1 MDFPLK
7 RYLKMSRE
15 RALVTLID
23 ERVPDAVIPALLEKI
38 ETLKSEQRSA
48 RISAYQRDATWGP
61 LLRSAK
67 HERKAVRDA
76 LNSPL
81 VVKDERR
88 IEAQEAYLLVMN
100 ELIRRMEDVLKP
112 MGTPIALA
120 KQRNLSGGDGSHWT
134 DWVPRKIKERITEL
148 YAGIPY
154 KRHKG
159 RVKVP
164 FERTILPADNTALK
178 ERLIKRTLKELD
190 LVERKLAIPD
200 DAVYPTHPALITRRT
215 QIIRALA
222 KIKDIPP
229 DAPVPATRHKL

>member
-7 RYLKMSRE
+7 RFVRMSKE
-15 RALVTLID
+15 RALVTLIN

-38 ETLKSEQRSA
+38 ETLKTEQRSA

-61 LLRSAK
+61 LLRAAK

-88 IEAQEAYLLVMN
+88 IEAQEAYLLVLN
-100 ELIRRMEDVLKP
+100 ELIRRMENVLKP

-134 DWVPRKIKERITEL
+134 DWVPRHVKERVAEL
-148 YAGIPY
+148 YASIPY
-154 KRHKG
+154 KIHARK
-159 RVKVP
+159 KTP
-164 FERTILPADNTALK
+164 FERTIMPADNAALK
-178 ERLIKRTLKELD
+178 ERLIKRTMKELD

-200 DAVYPTHPALITRRT
+200 EVVYPTHPALLIRRT

-229 DAPVPATRHKL
+229 DAPVPTTRHKL

>member
-7 RYLKMSRE
+7 RFVRMSKE
-15 RALVTLID
+15 RVLTTLID
-23 ERVPDAVIPALLEKI
+23 ERIPDAVIPALLEKI
-38 ETLKSEQRSA
+38 ETLKSERRSA

-61 LLRSAK
+61 LLRAAK

-76 LNSPL
+76 KNSPL

-120 KQRNLSGGDGSHWT
+120 KKRNLSEGDGSHWT
-134 DWVPRKIKERITEL
+134 DWVPRHIKQHIKEL
-148 YAGIPY
+148 YASIPY
-154 KRHKG
+154 KKNKG
-159 RVKVP
+159 RVKDP
-164 FERTILPADNTALK
+164 FERTILPADNAALK
-178 ERLIKRTLKELD
+178 TRLIERTNKELAT
-190 LVERKLAIPD
+190 VERKLAIPD
-200 DAVYPTHPALITRRT
+200 DAVYPTHPALLTRRT

-229 DAPVPATRHKL
+229 DAPVPTTWHKL